1 MKEKARSKKAE
12 AASLDPD
19 PSLQLADELYQ
30 YLDEKKA
37 ENLILMDLSQVNSY
51 FGYFLIA
58 TAASGLH
65 LRTMMREIRKVFGA
79 RIPQKGSRTPDDADS
94 GWIIVDFVDVVVH
107 VFLRDQR
114 KFYNLERLWGDATII
129 RSSESDE

>member
-1 MKEKARSKKAE
+1 MKEKARSKKAP
-12 AASLDPD
+12 AAPPVADASLE
-19 PSLQLADELYQ
+19 LAEELYK

-37 ENLILMDLSQVNSY
+37 ENLVLMDLSAVNSY

-65 LRTMMREIRKVFGA
+65 MRTMMREIRKLFGSK
-79 RIPQKGSRTPDDADS
+79 IPQKGSRTPDDAES
-94 GWIIVDFVDVVVH
+94 GWVIVDFVDVVVH
-107 VFLRDQR
+107 IFLRDQR

-129 RSSESDE
+129 RSSEADE